1 MSIVRNRV
9 WLIREDIAD
18 DSHYIAI
25 RSTFA
30 CNNNNQLIMLIVG
43 GGEGGGGGGMYHY
56 DTLTDADSKQ

>member
-1 MSIVRNRV
+1 MRNCV
-9 WLIREDIAD
+9 WVIREDIAD

-30 CNNNNQLIMLIVG
+30 CINNNQLIMLIVR
-43 GGEGGGGGGMYHY
+43 GGEGGGMYHY